1 MSFCVPEHSLALTV
15 SEMIVIVLCLSTD
28 KDLVLESL
36 KTSHCSS
43 KLECNL
49 SDVLI
54 SANLATVLQD
64 SFFFLR
70 MKNLFYFLLFFPYS
84 FSDFFLFF
92 VFSLLQVHP
101 VHQL

>member
-64 SFFFLR
+64 SFFFSQDE
-70 MKNLFYFLLFFPYS
+70 KSFLLFAFLPL
-84 FSDFFLFF
+84 LFF
-92 VFSLLQVHP
+92 
-101 VHQL
+101 